1 VIDYYYKFPD
11 HLTALEALSSAGMT
25 VTSFETKRDEL
36 GNIVYRT
43 IQQEAFEVY
52 ENEDELGNIV
62 YRTIQQE
69 AFEVYENEDGELTS
83 RILLDEN
90 GNPTIEEVQIEETEE
105 VERISQGGH
114 DYALWEVGEIVGVE
128 GYHVNVRLVNEYF
141 DVSSLE
147 QYVVTPR
154 NPKTVWA

>member
-1 VIDYYYKFPD
+1 MTDLYYKFPD
-11 HLTALEALSSAGMT
+11 QLTALEALSAAGMT
-25 VTSFETKRDEL
+25 VTSFETKR
-36 GNIVYRT
+36 
-43 IQQEAFEVY
+43 
-52 ENEDELGNIV
+52 DELGNIV

>member
-1 VIDYYYKFPD
+1 MTSDIYYKFPD
-11 HLTALEALSSAGMT
+11 QLTALSALSANGMT
-25 VTSFETKRDEL
+25 VTSFETKR
-36 GNIVYRT
+36 
-43 IQQEAFEVY
+43 
-52 ENEDELGNIV
+52 DELGNIV

-114 DYALWEVGEIVGVE
+114 EYALWEVGTIDEVE
-128 GYHVNVRLVNEYF
+128 GWHINVRLVNESF

-147 QYVVTPR
+147 QYRVEPQ
-154 NPKTVWA
+154 NPVCIWA

>member
-1 VIDYYYKFPD
+1 MTSDLYYKFPD
-11 HLTALEALSSAGMT
+11 QPTALEALSAAGMT

-52 ENEDELGNIV
+52 ENED
-62 YRTIQQE
+62 
-69 AFEVYENEDGELTS
+69 GELTS
-83 RILLDEN
+83 RILFDQN

-114 DYALWEVGEIVGVE
+114 DFALWEVGEIEGVE
-128 GYHVNVRLVNEYF
+128 GWHINVRLVNEEF
-141 DVSSLE
+141 DVSGLE
-147 QYVVTPR
+147 QYRVEPTKPR
-154 NPKTVWA
+154 VVWA

>member
-1 VIDYYYKFPD
+1 MIDYYYKFPD

-52 ENEDELGNIV
+52 ENEV
-62 YRTIQQE
+62 
-69 AFEVYENEDGELTS
+69 GELTS

-114 DYALWEVGEIVGVE
+114 DYALWEVGSIEGVS
-128 GYHVNVRLVNEYF
+128 GWHINVRVVNVDF

-147 QYVVTPR
+147 QYVVHPTNPR
-154 NPKTVWA
+154 VVWA

>member
-1 VIDYYYKFPD
+1 MTDLYYKFPD
-11 HLTALEALSSAGMT
+11 QLTALEALSAAGMT
-25 VTSFETKRDEL
+25 VTSFETKR
-36 GNIVYRT
+36 
-43 IQQEAFEVY
+43 
-52 ENEDELGNIV
+52 DELGNIV

-90 GNPTIEEVQIEETEE
+90 GNPTI
-105 VERISQGGH
+105 
-114 DYALWEVGEIVGVE
+114 DALWEVGEIVGVE

>member
-1 VIDYYYKFPD
+1 MTSDLYYKFPD
-11 HLTALEALSSAGMT
+11 QPTALETLSSAGMT
-25 VTSFETKRDEL
+25 YTSFETKR
-36 GNIVYRT
+36 
-43 IQQEAFEVY
+43 
-52 ENEDELGNIV
+52 DELGNIV

-114 DYALWEVGEIVGVE
+114 EYALWEVGEIVGVE
-128 GYHVNVRLVNEYF
+128 GYHVNVRLVNESF

-147 QYVVTPR
+147 QYVVHPTNPR
-154 NPKTVWA
+154 VVWA